1 MKAFC
6 ETRFFFNTY
15 LMIKNESF
23 QLRILTGKKHPKIKL
38 QRLQKIRIWTFG
50 SLVHQINSIKEVLKL
65 KQIFQKNKL
74 VTGKTPLFVIDPFCS
89 RHSICLNI
97 GF

>member
-1 MKAFC
+1 MCVTTVIDK
-6 ETRFFFNTY
+6 TTNTATSV
-15 LMIKNESF
+15 LH
-23 QLRILTGKKHPKIKL
+23 QLSILTGKKHHKIEL

-50 SLVHQINSIKEVLKL
+50 LLVHQNCSFQEVLKL
-65 KQIFQKNKL
+65 EQIFRKNKL

-89 RHSICLNI
+89 HHSICLDI